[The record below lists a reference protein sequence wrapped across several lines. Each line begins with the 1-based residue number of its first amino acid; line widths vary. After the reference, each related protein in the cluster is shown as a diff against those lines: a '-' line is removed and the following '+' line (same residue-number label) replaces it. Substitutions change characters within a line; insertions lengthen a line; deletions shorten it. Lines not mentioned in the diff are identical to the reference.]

1 MKRLA
6 LVAAAL
12 VGLSACQDATQPSV
26 PPAPNA
32 SEVGI
37 NASNNLLA
45 RVDVNGN
52 LVFGNRVTS
61 VSKLGPGQYEV
72 TFNRN
77 MTPCAYVATTN
88 NSNTQAF
95 QVFTASGHL
104 SINGVYIETKNQGG
118 GLTDAPFNLVAT
130 CGGTGI
136 RYAVV
141 DYNGG
146 LARSTAGTTLSG
158 SGSGTYTV
166 TFTSAVSTCAFLA
179 TVADPGN
186 GLVFNPSG
194 VYTANG
200 ATANQVYVETKNPGG
215 GLQAGVPFHLAVVCT
230 GTNSKV
236 IVVKASGAKA
246 RGSTGTSSTR
256 PSTGNYS
263 VNLGRS
269 LAACAVV
276 ATRGSINNGV
286 PFNPATVE
294 LTPGVNANSTGVQ
307 VRELLFF
314 GGNLTNLPFHA
325 AAVC

>member
-12 VGLSACQDATQPSV
+12 VSLAACQDATQPSV
-26 PPAPNA
+26 PTVPEQ

-37 NASNNLLA
+37 NASNNLIA
-45 RVDVNGN
+45 RVDINGG
-52 LVFGNRVTS
+52 LVFGNRVTG
-61 VSKLGPGQYEV
+61 VTQFGPGQYEV

-88 NSNTQAF
+88 NANVQAM

-104 SINGVYIETKNQGG
+104 SVNGVYVETKNQGG
-118 GLTDAPFNLVAT
+118 GLTSAPFNLVAT

-136 RYAVV
+136 RYVVV
-141 DYNGG
+141 DYNG
-146 LARSTAGTTLSG
+146 LMARGTSG
-158 SGSGTYTV
+158 ASVTTSGGGTYTV
-166 TFTSAVSTCAFLA
+166 TFPSAISSCAYLA

-186 GLVFNPSG
+186 GLVFNPAG
-194 VYTANG
+194 VYTASGPN
-200 ATANQVYVETKNPGG
+200 ANSVYIETKNPGG
-215 GLQAGVPFHLAVVCT
+215 GLQPGVPFHLAVVCS

-294 LTPGVNANSTGVQ
+294 LTPGGNANSTGVQ